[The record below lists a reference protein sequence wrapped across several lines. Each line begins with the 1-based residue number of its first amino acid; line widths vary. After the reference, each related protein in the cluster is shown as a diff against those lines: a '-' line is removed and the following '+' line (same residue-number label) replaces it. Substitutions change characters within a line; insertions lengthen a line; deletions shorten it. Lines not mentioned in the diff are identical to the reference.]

1 MAMIRIYHRYELW
14 ECWRAG
20 FFWNDSGLSKQELKD
35 KCIQFFLNKKLVEKY
50 MRMVITKWPY
60 SCEHNLTNESM
71 NRVAW
76 LGQAAACLYCK
87 CPSPITMEAWRNIP
101 QASRDEADKIAE
113 NIIAEYE
120 KTPIQLWIK
129 L

>member
-1 MAMIRIYHRYELW
+1 MNRIYHRYELW
-14 ECWRAG
+14 ECWKNG
-20 FFWNDSGLSKQELKD
+20 FFWNESGLTKSELKD
-35 KCIQFFLNKKLVEKY
+35 KCIEFFSNKKLVEKY
-50 MRMVITKWPY
+50 MRLVVKLWPF
-60 SCEHNLTNESM
+60 SCENNLTNDSM

-87 CPSPITMEAWRNIP
+87 CPSPITMESWREVP
-101 QASRDEADKIAE
+101 AKSRDEANEIAE
-113 NIIAEYE
+113 KIISDYE